1 MAVTVHTRE
10 DLVQSYYSGTLAAEM
25 ARRFYLHNDAD
36 ISAIQRLLTSLHNE
50 GSIDLL
56 KLVEDNS
63 LQALGGTSFFMATHF
78 LCDVMPD
85 LEDASKRVMACVE
98 VLVEC
103 GGADLTATYP
113 NSAFRKW
120 CSRDNCRAR
129 EVIATARAGDLL
141 AGRHLTFALEALGD
155 VSEARR
161 ILVEETGELR
171 LSAATALGR
180 IEDADAASRSQTIQ
194 VFARVLD
201 DTADDV
207 LKAHLLH
214 STAFVMSQ
222 GGGVDQPEAIELV
235 RRLLIAPGEM
245 VVHQAAHVLWIYPK
259 AREPEF
265 SRLLL
270 EALSHIHPA
279 NKGTVEQLDHALL
292 ALLESGHCEMAVN
305 FVTEVFGAGGKLE
318 LADMKGFLRYLADGS
333 PEHLGRAVVSW
344 LRDGSMRLCEALA
357 AELWRHRDDQPI
369 LDLHGHLKCLPPPAV
384 LFVCRKALGFLFM
397 RPRSAAS
404 VLVSALRACDDEAL
418 EDAIQDHLQWL
429 LMNYGSVCEYLSQ
442 IDADDAAKLRVDA
455 ALAANEAYL
464 NGLRGVAGLKE
475 FQPSEPRRRIEHLR
489 WADNM
494 RVAQKQAE
502 SQSVL
507 LGLVKRSVLLYGS
520 HSLSFI
526 GNDGD
531 KLRPVEIDLKSSS
544 TSFELPRMEVVDP
557 IGLDYALRVYR
568 IERMVQ

>member
-1 MAVTVHTRE
+1 MTIPTRE
-10 DLVQSYYSGTLAAEM
+10 DLVQFYCSGTLAAEM
-25 ARRFYLHNDAD
+25 ARRFNLRDDTD
-36 ISAIQRLLTSLHNE
+36 ISLTRAALASLHNE
-50 GSIDLL
+50 GVIDLL
-56 KLVEDNS
+56 KLVEDS
-63 LQALGGTSFFMATHF
+63 GLQALGGTSFFMATHF

-85 LEDASKRVMACVE
+85 LQDAGQRVMACVE
-98 VLVEC
+98 ALVEC
-103 GGADLTATYP
+103 GGADLAATYP

-120 CSRDNCRAR
+120 CSRDSCRAR
-129 EVIATARAGDLL
+129 EVIATACTGDLL

-155 VSEARR
+155 IPEARR
-161 ILVEETGELR
+161 ILMEETGALR
-171 LSAATALGR
+171 LSAVTALGR
-180 IEDADAASRSQTIQ
+180 IGDADAASRSQTIR

-201 DTADDV
+201 DAADDV

-222 GGGVDQPEAIELV
+222 GGGADQPEAIELV

-270 EALSHIHPA
+270 EALSHIRPA
-279 NKGTVEQLDHALL
+279 NKGTVEQLDHALS
-292 ALLESGHCEMAVN
+292 ALLESGHCETAVN
-305 FVTEVFGAGGKLE
+305 FVTEVFGAAGELE
-318 LADMKGFLRYLADGS
+318 LADLKGFLRHLADGS
-333 PEHLGRAVVSW
+333 PEHLGKAVVSW

-357 AELWRHRDDQPI
+357 AELWRHRDDQPT
-369 LDLHGHLKCLPPPAV
+369 LDLHGHLQGLPPPAV

-418 EDAIQDHLQWL
+418 ADAIQDHLQWL
-429 LMNYGSVCEYLSQ
+429 LMNYGGVCEYLSQ
-442 IDADDAAKLRVDA
+442 ISADDAAKLRVDA
-455 ALAANEAYL
+455 ALAANKAYL
-464 NGLRGVAGLKE
+464 DGLRGVTGLKE
-475 FQPSEPRRRIEHLR
+475 FQPSEPQRRIEHLR

-494 RVAQKQAE
+494 RVAQKRAE

-507 LGLVKRSVLLYGS
+507 FGLVKRSVLLYGS
-520 HSLSFI
+520 RSLSFI
-526 GNDGD
+526 GSDGD
-531 KLRPVEIDLKSSS
+531 KLRPMEMDLKSFS

-557 IGLDYALRVYR
+557 VGLDYTLRVYR
-568 IERMVQ
+568 VERMVQ